1 MKVQN
6 ATIKV
11 IGVGGGGSNAVNRM
25 IEAGIPG
32 VEFVVMNTDTQVLEL
47 SKAEKKVQL
56 GGALTRGLGSGGN
69 PEIGRAAAEE
79 SKNEIRKALESADM
93 VFITAGMGG
102 GTGTGA
108 APIVADLAREI
119 GALTVGVVTKPFFF
133 EGPKRARTAD
143 QGIDS
148 LMGRVDTIITIPNDR
163 IQSVVEKRTPVNDAF
178 RVADD
183 VLRQGVQG
191 ISDIITIPG
200 SINVDFADV
209 RSVMTGAGPA
219 LMGIGYGVGDQRAL
233 QAAQSASN
241 SPLLEQTIN
250 GARGV
255 LVNITSGVDLTL
267 QEVTEAMDYLH
278 GLCDGSEADIY
289 FGTVLDPNLDG
300 SVRITVLATGFLPI
314 ERVVEPLETVKAV
327 EPEPERHRAVVHAAG
342 FSTQKLVDV
351 PPVPNEGDAPVV
363 NARPP
368 SAARTST
375 PKTFMTTPTS
385 TFPPSSASTKPP
397 SSKRAYGGKPESDL
411 RFGLVHWGPA
421 FRGRDS
427 RVHSIM
433 WKGSTARACRE
444 IGSGTRFST
453 ASPCS
458 APEAGIPASYA
469 GRAASTRRVSAECAG
484 RFSKTTN

>member
-1 MKVQN
+1 MVKVQN

-314 ERVVEPLETVKAV
+314 ERVAEPLETVKAT

-363 NARPP
+363 NARP
-368 SAARTST
+368 AQRGEDFDAEDV
-375 PKTFMTTPTS
+375 
-385 TFPPSSASTKPP
+385 
-397 SSKRAYGGKPESDL
+397 YDDSDL
-411 RFGLVHWGPA
+411 DIPA
-421 FRGRDS
+421 F
-427 RVHSIM
+427 I
-433 WKGSTARACRE
+433 RE
-444 IGSGTRFST
+444 HQ
-453 ASPCS
+453 
-458 APEAGIPASYA
+458 
-469 GRAASTRRVSAECAG
+469 AA
-484 RFSKTTN
+484 KQ